1 MSRALTQCIILLLD
15 CQGEIIEKAELRFT
29 EVSKES
35 SCQVMD
41 ERSLD
46 EVEHQ
51 GWVIFFLEQRREDN
65 LCNHASRRRADKK
78 ETKTGCLKLLL
89 Q

>member
-51 GWVIFFLEQRREDN
+51 GWVIFFGTEKGGQSLQSCKQKE
-65 LCNHASRRRADKK
+65 SR
-78 ETKTGCLKLLL
+78 
-89 Q
+89 